1 MNKKQISRD
10 DILAYEDYV
19 KVRSEKRK
27 ALLEIKKDR
36 RVAVGP
42 YAMFYFENFDT
53 MVYQV
58 QEMVYI
64 EKGGDEQLVDELATY
79 NPLIPQG
86 NELVA
91 TVMFE
96 IPNPAV
102 RKQLL
107 GSLGGVEETFYIEV
121 AGTKIVGMPEV
132 DVDRT
137 NADGKA
143 SSVQFA
149 HFVFDAVSVA
159 AFKDSTASVSLGI
172 SHEAYAH
179 ATQLTGAVRA
189 ALSKDFD

>member
-1 MNKKQISRD
+1 MNKKQISRE

-27 ALLEIKKDR
+27 ASLEVKKDR

-96 IPNPAV
+96 IPNPAA

-107 GSLGGVEETFYIEV
+107 GSLGGVEETFYIEI
-121 AGTKIVGMPEV
+121 AGKKIVGIPEV

-149 HFVFDAVSVA
+149 HFVFDAASIA
-159 AFKDSTASVSLGI
+159 AFKDSEAQVSLGI

-179 ATQLTGAVRA
+179 STQLTGAVRA